1 MKTIYKILSVLIL
14 PTVLILYS
22 YSSGSPGGKTGSI
35 GDGGTTCTQCH
46 TSTAIA
52 ESGWITSDIPEE
64 GYTPSETYE
73 ITVTGTHDG
82 VVKMG
87 FELTAETLIGIKKS
101 NWTITDGTRT
111 QKCNVNTA
119 VTHTQSGNAPNGN
132 TNTWSVDWTAPEI
145 GTESIIFYAAVNAAN
160 GNGNTTGDQIY
171 TTTLTVIETVVANP
185 EIVSI
190 DPNHGNQDSEG
201 DYLIIGN
208 ETTWTDGISNIMLKY
223 HDDNNITLS
232 AQSFTID
239 NNTEITVIFAIP
251 SDQQIGVYDVY
262 VDNIMLE
269 NGFIIDILDDIS
281 EDIASSI
288 KLYPVPAQNTLNI
301 QLPEGSE
308 FRIINMEGR
317 QMTNFVRTRELA
329 SVDISGFETGIYF
342 VQIVNNGSSISRK
355 FIKN

>member
-22 YSSGSPGGKTGSI
+22 YSSGSPGGKTGSV

-46 TSTAIA
+46 SGTAIA
-52 ESGWITSDIPEE
+52 ESGWITSDIPGE
-64 GYTPSETYE
+64 GYIPGDTYE

-87 FELTAETLIGIKKS
+87 FELTAETLTGIKKS
-101 NWTITDGTRT
+101 DWTITDVTRT
-111 QKCNVNTA
+111 QNANANTA
-119 VTHTQSGNAPNGN
+119 VTHTQSGNLPNGN
-132 TNTWSVDWTAPEI
+132 TNTWSVNWTAPEL
-145 GTESIIFYAAVNAAN
+145 GTGTIRFYAAVNGAN
-160 GNGNTTGDQIY
+160 GNGNNSGDQIY
-171 TTTLTVIETVVANP
+171 TTTLTVEEMVVANP

-190 DPNHGNQDSEG
+190 DPNHGNQDSES
-201 DYLIIGN
+201 DFLIVGN
-208 ETTWTDGISNIMLKY
+208 ETSWNEGISNIMLKY

-232 AQSFTID
+232 SQSFTID
-239 NNTEITVIFAIP
+239 SDTEITVAFAFP
-251 SDQQIGVYDVY
+251 FDQQIGVYDVY
-262 VDNIMLE
+262 VDEIMLE
-269 NGFIIDILDDIS
+269 NGFTVDILDDIT
-281 EDIASSI
+281 EDFASSI
-288 KLYPVPAQNTLNI
+288 KLYPIPTQNTLNI

-308 FRIINMEGR
+308 FRIINIEGR
-317 QMTNFVRTRELA
+317 QMTNFVNAGELT